1 MYVCKKRFDSVGVS
15 RGLSS
20 MAYIYIYIYKIYK
33 NVVIFVFC
41 DINEQV
47 LSLTLYLTDI
57 RE

>member
-41 DINEQV
+41 DIN
-47 LSLTLYLTDI
+47 
-57 RE
+57 